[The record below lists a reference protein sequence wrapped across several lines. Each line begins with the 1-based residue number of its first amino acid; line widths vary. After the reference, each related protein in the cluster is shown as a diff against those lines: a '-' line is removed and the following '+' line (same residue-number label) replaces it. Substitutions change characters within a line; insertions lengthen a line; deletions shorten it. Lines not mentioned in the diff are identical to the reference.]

1 MNKARKILVLRS
13 DGLGDFI
20 LSLPA
25 MQALRQGFPGAYIT
39 LFTSN
44 WQEKIAHASGLFNEV
59 IIWDNS
65 KNRYLTEPTK
75 FRYLTY
81 RMLKFIPY
89 LRKHK
94 FDLGIDFKDD
104 LRNRLI
110 MRLCGIGDRL
120 GVEINKNNIHKS
132 VLFGEPIKRLLGISA
147 LAPYKFNIP
156 QDDREAADL
165 FLEKSACYKTQKIV
179 VIHPIG
185 RWEAKTWA
193 LESNAELCD
202 KLLSLDRVSLIFV
215 GAPEDLPPIKKIEKL
230 MDKVPIVAAGELDF
244 LQTAA
249 VIEKAALFVGI
260 DAAPMLMADMLN
272 VPAVALFGATDPKVT
287 RPLGEKSKVIRKIE
301 NRCTD
306 CFKKKPGICLY
317 PDNFCMDKISVDEV
331 FQTCKGYLT

>member
-1 MNKARKILVLRS
+1 MNKIKKILVLRS
-13 DGLGDFI
+13 DGIGDFI

-25 MQALRQGFPGAYIT
+25 MQALRQGYPEATIV
-39 LFTSN
+39 LFTCN
-44 WQEKIAHASGLFNEV
+44 WQEKIASSSGLFNEI

-65 KNRYLTEPTK
+65 KNHYLTNPTK

-110 MRLCGIGDRL
+110 MRLCGIGNRL
-120 GVEINKNNIHKS
+120 GVEINKRGIHKS
-132 VLFGEPIKRLLGISA
+132 IIFGELIKHLLGISA

-165 FLEKSACYKTQKIV
+165 FLGKSACYKTQKIV
-179 VIHPIG
+179 VIHPVG

-193 LESNAELCD
+193 LERFAQLAD
-202 KLLSLDRVSLIFV
+202 KLLNLDRVSLIFV
-215 GAPEDLPPIKKIEKL
+215 GAPEDLAPIKKIEKL
-230 MDKVPIVAAGELDF
+230 MHKVPIVAAGELDF
-244 LQTAA
+244 LQSAA

-260 DAAPMLMADMLN
+260 DAAPMLMADMLDI
-272 VPAVALFGATDPKVT
+272 PTIALFGATDPKVT

-301 NRCTD
+301 NRCPD
-306 CFKKKPGICLY
+306 CFKKKPGTCLY

-331 FQTCKGYLT
+331 FHLCKDYLI